1 MAEAKHHESKKK
13 SQLDRL
19 LNFSDGVFAI
29 AITLL
34 IIEIAVPTITKFTDE
49 ELWKQLSKMLLKFM
63 GFLISFAVVGYY
75 QVVHHRIF
83 GYVQRS
89 NAKLL
94 WINLA
99 FLLTVVFLPFS
110 SGLLSQYASELQMKL
125 PYGVYVFNILM
136 TALMN
141 AYLWKTVSSPKEN
154 LLTHNISKARVRLGM
169 FRTAVMPTVFLISFL
184 VSFIFPFWAR
194 FIPFLIPFILRYGLT
209 GLERK
214 ADLHEIISTNAKNDE
229 GEQGST
235 EED

>member
-1 MAEAKHHESKKK
+1 MAEAKHHGSKQK

-34 IIEIAVPTITKFTDE
+34 IIEIQVPDILTFTDA
-49 ELWKQLSKMLLKFM
+49 ELWKHLSQMLLKIL
-63 GFLISFAVVGYY
+63 GFLISFAVIGYY
-75 QVVHHRIF
+75 HVVHHRIF
-83 GYVQRS
+83 GYARRV

-110 SGLLSQYASELQMKL
+110 SGLLGHYGSELQMKL
-125 PYGVYVFNILM
+125 PYGIYVFNIIL

-141 AYLWKTVSSPKEN
+141 AYVWKTVSSPKEG
-154 LLTHNISKARVRLGM
+154 LLTHNISAARIRLGM
-169 FRTAVMPTVFLISFL
+169 YRTAVLPAVFLISFL
-184 VSFIFPFWAR
+184 ASFVFPFWAR
-194 FIPFLIPFILRYGLT
+194 FIPLLIPFILRYGMK

-214 ADLHEIISTNAKNDE
+214 ADLHEAGANDE
-229 GEQGST
+229 SDDDPDST

>member
-94 WINLA
+94 DQPG
-99 FLLTVVFLPFS
+99 LPAHGCIS
-110 SGLLSQYASELQMKL
+110 SIQFGIAQPVCIRTSNEAALWSLCFQYTDDSIDECL
-125 PYGVYVFNILM
+125 PM
-136 TALMN
+136 
-141 AYLWKTVSSPKEN
+141 EN
-154 LLTHNISKARVRLGM
+154 R
-169 FRTAVMPTVFLISFL
+169 
-184 VSFIFPFWAR
+184 
-194 FIPFLIPFILRYGLT
+194 
-209 GLERK
+209 
-214 ADLHEIISTNAKNDE
+214 
-229 GEQGST
+229 
-235 EED
+235 

>member
-1 MAEAKHHESKKK
+1 MKEARHHESKQK

-49 ELWKQLSKMLLKFM
+49 ELWKHLSNMLLKFM

-83 GYVQRS
+83 GYVKRS

-110 SGLLSQYASELQMKL
+110 SGLLSQYGSELQMKL
-125 PYGVYVFNILM
+125 PYGVYVLNMVM

-141 AYLWKTVSSPKEN
+141 AWLWKTVSSPKEN
-154 LLTHNISKARVRLGM
+154 LLTHNISKARIRLGM
-169 FRTAVMPTVFLISFL
+169 HRTAVMPVVFLLSFL
-184 VSFIFPFWAR
+184 ASFIFPFWAR
-194 FIPFLIPFILRYGLT
+194 FLPLLIPFILGFGMK

-214 ADLHEIISTNAKNDE
+214 ADLHETVVNDE
-229 GEQGST
+229 N
-235 EED
+235 EEE

>member
-1 MAEAKHHESKKK
+1 VNEAKHLGSKQK

-34 IIEIAVPTITKFTDE
+34 IIEIAVPTISKFTDE
-49 ELWKQLSKMLLKFM
+49 ELWKHLSAMLLKFL

-94 WINLA
+94 WVNLA

-110 SGLLSQYASELQMKL
+110 SGLLSQYGSELQMKI
-125 PYGVYVFNILM
+125 PYGVYVLNMVM

-141 AYLWKTVSSPKEN
+141 AYLWKTVSSPKQN
-154 LLTHNISKARVRLGM
+154 LLTHNISKARIRLGM
-169 FRTAVMPTVFLISFL
+169 YRTAVMPVVFLVSFL

-194 FIPFLIPFILRYGLT
+194 FIPLLIPFILGYGMK
-209 GLERK
+209 GLERT
-214 ADLHEIISTNAKNDE
+214 ADLNETVLREDNNDE
-229 GEQGST
+229 
-235 EED
+235 EEE

>member
-1 MAEAKHHESKKK
+1 MAEAKHLESKKK

-34 IIEIAVPTITKFTDE
+34 IIEITVPAIPKLTDA
-49 ELWKQLSKMLLKFM
+49 ELWKHLSQMTLKFM

-75 QVVHHRIF
+75 QLVHHRIF

-94 WINLA
+94 WINLG

-110 SGLLSQYASELQMKL
+110 SGLLSQYGSELQMKI
-125 PYGVYVFNILM
+125 PYAVYVFNM
-136 TALMN
+136 VAAALMN
-141 AYLWKTVSSPKEN
+141 AYLWKTVSDPKEN
-154 LLTHNISKARVRLGM
+154 LLTHNISQARIRLGM
-169 FRTAVMPTVFLISFL
+169 YRTAVMPVVFLISFL
-184 VSFIFPFWAR
+184 ASFIFPFWAR
-194 FIPFLIPFILRYGLT
+194 FIPLLIPFIFKYGMK

-214 ADLHEIISTNAKNDE
+214 ADLHEKPIDE
-229 GEQGST
+229 EEQE